1 MSLPPIQGWNNRQ
14 DDAAFS
20 DPVDCAAR
28 AGKFE
33 RRVRIRNII
42 EYAAAVFVIILFSG
56 MAVGAIMRDEFL
68 IALSAILT
76 VAGIIIVVV
85 GLRRRA
91 SNLERRPEDACVVH
105 LRRQYQRQYEAL
117 RDVPRWYLAP
127 LMPGV
132 ILFYYAVT
140 AKVAEV
146 MGWLR
151 AIEGAAGPAAITF
164 GIFALVALA
173 NWIGARAL
181 KKKVDEIEAL
191 A

>member
-1 MSLPPIQGWNNRQ
+1 MPGWDSQNS
-14 DDAAFS
+14 DASFS
-20 DPVDCAAR
+20 APSDCAAR
-28 AGKFE
+28 IGKFE
-33 RRVRIRNII
+33 RRIRFRNIT
-42 EYAAAVFVIILFSG
+42 EYAAGTLVILLFAG
-56 MAVGAIMRDEFL
+56 MAIGAFMRDELL
-68 IALSAILT
+68 ITLSALLT
-76 VAGIIIVVV
+76 VGGAIVVMV
-85 GLRRRA
+85 GLKRRA
-91 SNLERRPEDACVVH
+91 SNLDRRPEDACLVH

-140 AKVAEV
+140 SRVAEV
-146 MGWLR
+146 TGWLR

-181 KKKVDEIEAL
+181 KKKADEIEAL